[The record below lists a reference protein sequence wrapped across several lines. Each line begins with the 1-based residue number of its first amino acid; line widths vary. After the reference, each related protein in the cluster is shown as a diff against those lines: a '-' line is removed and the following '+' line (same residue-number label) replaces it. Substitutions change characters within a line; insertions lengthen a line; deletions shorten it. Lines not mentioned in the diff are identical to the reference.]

1 MRADQKDEPKFQL
14 FHQLSRITRDR
25 GSLRHDDRLDAL
37 AMAVAY
43 WTQYLDRDVTNEE
56 EKRLE
61 ELMELEYAK
70 FAESVIGHK
79 PLPPNF
85 FDNY

>member
-14 FHQLSRITRDR
+14 FHQLSRITRDPDA
-25 GSLRHDDRLDAL
+25 LRHDDRLDAL

-56 EKRLE
+56 QKRLE

-79 PLPPNF
+79 PSSPNF
-85 FDNY
+85 YDNY